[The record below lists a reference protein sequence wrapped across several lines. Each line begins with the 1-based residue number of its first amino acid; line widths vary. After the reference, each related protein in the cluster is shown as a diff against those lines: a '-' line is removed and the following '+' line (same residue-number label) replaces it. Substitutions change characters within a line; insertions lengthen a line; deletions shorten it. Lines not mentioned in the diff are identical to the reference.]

1 MNSLLHNRS
10 QHINLRK
17 NDPTWGHEAF
27 LTAKEPGHIR
37 MSTLTA
43 PEPQMKP
50 FPHTVFSWYLIRNKN
65 HERKKKTNLR
75 QLDVCSVSCLD
86 MCWISA
92 SKFNHW
98 KNTYTTKNFFTEFL
112 NFWSSYSVG
121 NGRNVISGY
130 LLSLICGCLCW
141 GEWLNAKILGWTGGK
156 RWSLPV
162 LGSA

>member
-1 MNSLLHNRS
+1 MITLGAMKLFLQPRNLGILECPLLLLQSPRWS
-10 QHINLRK
+10 PSHILS
-17 NDPTWGHEAF
+17 F
-27 LTAKEPGHIR
+27 LDILLGIR
-37 MSTLTA
+37 V
-43 PEPQMKP
+43 MK
-50 FPHTVFSWYLIRNKN
+50 K
-65 HERKKKTNLR
+65 KKKTLR

-92 SKFNHW
+92 SRFNHW
-98 KNTYTTKNFFTEFL
+98 KNTYTTKNFFTQFL

-156 RWSLPV
+156 SWSLPV